1 MSARASLAPLAV
13 LGLVACSKL
22 TEPPKP
28 EPVQES
34 AKAEIKLAG
43 SASAAPAPTPT
54 PTPTPTPAP
63 PPPNPNAKVEMKD
76 LVVGKGATA
85 ASGDTVRVHYV
96 GKLTD
101 GTEFDASRKRGD
113 EGFEFPLGAGRV
125 IKGWDQG
132 VVGMKEGGKRKL
144 TIPPEL
150 AYGERAMGKIPAN
163 STLVFEVEMLKVTKK
178 K

>member
-1 MSARASLAPLAV
+1 MSARASLLLV
-13 LGLVACSKL
+13 LLTACSKL

-34 AKAEIKLAG
+34 AKAEDKPAAVA
-43 SASAAPAPTPT
+43 SASAAPTPT

-63 PPPNPNAKVEMKD
+63 PPANPNAKLEIKD
-76 LVVGKGATA
+76 LVVGKGAVA
-85 ASGDTVRVHYV
+85 AAGDMVKVHYK
-96 GKLTD
+96 GTLTD
-101 GTEFDASRKRGD
+101 GTEFDASRNHGN

-132 VVGMKEGGKRKL
+132 VAGMKEGGKRKL
-144 TIPPEL
+144 VIPPDL